1 MSETKATPTLVPG
14 RECGDCAMCCKLPK
28 IDELNKKAGDWCVHC
43 SSKRRCDAYDTRPRQ
58 CREFFCH
65 FMENATLGEEW
76 RPSKSRI
83 MLMGADGGKTLLA
96 VVDPDRPDA
105 WRKSPYFENLQAW
118 SAKLRI
124 VINVGTRQFV
134 VHGNHVHEIGAN
146 GESHCGG

>member
-1 MSETKATPTLVPG
+1 
-14 RECGDCAMCCKLPK
+14 
-28 IDELNKKAGDWCVHC
+28 
-43 SSKRRCDAYDTRPRQ
+43 
-58 CREFFCH
+58 
-65 FMENATLGEEW
+65 MENATLGEEW